1 MPWTYY
7 VAKDDKLNVALFC
20 PRVLRLQ
27 QCATL
32 PRFFLR
38 LCIYLDSFI
47 WLGLSFFVCLFVVVV
62 VVWTL
67 HSYVFICFTLPGL
80 CGAWDAEQ
88 TLCLLGKYC
97 TNKMLYPQLKKRNRT
112 LSQNNNNNNKKK
124 QKHICI
130 CMHGVIGAFFRRF
143 FFFLDFFFLN
153 IGYFAC
159 MYDSVI
165 HVYSA
170 HRG

>member
-1 MPWTYY
+1 MHLFRQFHLAWT
-7 VAKDDKLNVALFC
+7 LIL
-20 PRVLRLQ
+20 
-27 QCATL
+27 
-32 PRFFLR
+32 
-38 LCIYLDSFI
+38 
-47 WLGLSFFVCLFVVVV
+47 CLFVCCCCCC
-62 VVWTL
+62 L
-67 HSYVFICFTLPGL
+67 DSSF
-80 CGAWDAEQ
+80 
-88 TLCLLGKYC
+88 LCLHMFHLAWFVWCLRCRTDLVLIGKHC